1 MKTFSII
8 LTAAIT
14 AILFAAGCVNE
25 EPAYKNEPGTTPAP
39 EDGTGYLSM
48 AGMTMRVIYDDQT
61 DTQPDDTSSETV
73 KRRRG
78 TARCR

>member
-1 MKTFSII
+1 M
-8 LTAAIT
+8 
-14 AILFAAGCVNE
+14 NE

-61 DTQPDDTSSETV
+61 DTQTRRHVKRNGQAPDA
-73 KRRRG
+73 RRRG